1 MFFKIDLKN
10 HPYLIRLKKEEEE
23 VSDLLKLP
31 KEELLIRWFNYH
43 LANAGHPTKVNNF
56 SKDITSGVE
65 YTILLNQIAPE
76 KCNKDGVSME

>member
-43 LANAGHPTKVNNF
+43 LANAKHPTHINNF
-56 SKDITSGVE
+56 SKDIASGTLITFPI
-65 YTILLNQIAPE
+65 YFYI
-76 KCNKDGVSME
+76 SFY